1 MAAFSLWRYCDGCF
15 TGHYPIIIP
24 KAKQS
29 FFNLSI
35 EVIYIGEPFD
45 PTSDRREDSEA
56 WSERILEDM
65 GLAPA
70 WSYIRDA
77 NRLVFHPSNESN
89 KGIITFL
96 AWIGGGI
103 LLGLLGY
110 SLRFLFYDI
119 GLASNHS

>member
-1 MAAFSLWRYCDGCF
+1 
-15 TGHYPIIIP
+15 
-24 KAKQS
+24 
-29 FFNLSI
+29 
-35 EVIYIGEPFD
+35 
-45 PTSDRREDSEA
+45 
-56 WSERILEDM
+56 M

-103 LLGLLGY
+103 LLGLLGHALPESY
-110 SLRFLFYDI
+110 RNNASELVLTPVFNAFL
-119 GLASNHS
+119 GLLGTFTGLMVGSVSFLN